1 MSDDLRSLRELI
13 AALPVEQRAAFLA
26 GLPVDVLAA
35 ATYEWAFWARP
46 DQLEPS
52 GPWLTWL
59 MRSGRGAGKTRA
71 GAEWVRAKA
80 ESGTYGLFNLVGRTD
95 GDVRG
100 TMVEGPSGLLT
111 ISPPHFRPIYRSRL
125 HKCVFR
131 RKPNTDSAPSRTLI
145 PRQAGRGGL
154 QETVHAKDQGDPA
167 AQARG
172 RALRTRRR
180 PCRRRLE
187 LDGGGAPR
195 PG

>member
-35 ATYEWAFWARP
+35 ATYEWAFWART

-111 ISPPHFRPIYRSRL
+111 ISPPHLRPIYRRGCTSSSGATVPRPFCSR
-125 HKCVFR
+125 
-131 RKPNTDSAPSRTLI
+131 
-145 PRQAGRGGL
+145 PRNPTAC
-154 QETVHAKDQGDPA
+154 A
-167 AQARG
+167 ARSV
-172 RALRTRRR
+172 RR
-180 PCRRRLE
+180 P
-187 LDGGGAPR
+187 GVMSWPAGSTPR
-195 PG
+195 PTRTCASVCAWGATRAV

>member
-35 ATYEWAFWARP
+35 ATYEWAFWART

-100 TMVEGPSGLLT
+100 TMVEGPSAC
-111 ISPPHFRPIYRSRL
+111 SPSVRPTFGRS
-125 HKCVFR
+125 
-131 RKPNTDSAPSRTLI
+131 T
-145 PRQAGRGGL
+145 
-154 QETVHAKDQGDPA
+154 
-167 AQARG
+167 ARG
-172 RALRTRRR
+172 CTSSKWRNGAKAFLFSAEEPDRLRG
-180 PCRRRLE
+180 PQCEAAWCDELASWKYAEAYQNLCFGLRLGR
-187 LDGGGAPR
+187 DPR
-195 PG
+195 C

>member
-35 ATYEWAFWARP
+35 ATYEWAFWART

-111 ISPPHFRPIYRSRL
+111 ISPP
-125 HKCVFR
+125 
-131 RKPNTDSAPSRTLI
+131 APSADL
-145 PRQAGRGGL
+145 PLA
-154 QETVHAKDQGDPA
+154 A
-167 AQARG
+167 AQARVAQRCQGLSVLG
-172 RALRTRRR
+172 RGTRPPAR
-180 PCRRRLE
+180 P
-187 LDGGGAPR
+187 AV
-195 PG
+195 